1 MTEINYENGMMNL
14 GDFSRIKRAMARA
27 MRGENITVGFL
38 GGSITQGCL
47 SSVHETCYAYLVYK
61 WWQDSFPGAKVNYVN
76 AGIGGTPSNF
86 GVARV
91 DDDLLCFNP
100 DFTVVEFSVNDE
112 NTYYYMET
120 YESLVRHILKSSA
133 DTGLMLVSNVRYD
146 NMESAED
153 KHLVIGKYY
162 DLPHV
167 SMKHSVYPEVANG
180 NIANRDITPDD
191 LHPNDLGH
199 RYLANL
205 IIHMLEKIKAEVRE
219 TDADLVVSHELRKP
233 VTANGYENS
242 KRLQNRNYQ
251 AKLEGFTEDKTPQEN
266 ILQMFR
272 YGYTAWKK
280 GDKISFDAE
289 CSSISVQFRKSVNKP
304 TPIARVVVDRN
315 YAGAKVLDG
324 NFDEDWG
331 DCLYT
336 LQIMDHGDY
345 GEHHIEIEIIEDH
358 SEDAVKDA
366 VPFYLVS
373 VIAACGE

>member
-1 MTEINYENGMMNL
+1 MVNVNFENGMMNT
-14 GDFSRIKRAMARA
+14 GDFTRIKKAMGKA
-27 MRGENITVGFL
+27 MRGEEITVGFL

-61 WWQDSFPGAKVNYVN
+61 WWQENFPKAKIDYVN

-91 DDDLLCFNP
+91 DDDLLHFNP
-100 DFTVVEFSVNDE
+100 DFSVVEFSVNDE

-120 YESLVRHILKSSA
+120 YESLVRHILKDSS
-133 DTGLMLVSNVRYD
+133 DTGLMLVSNVKYD
-146 NMESAED
+146 DMGSAED

-162 DLPHV
+162 GLPHV

-180 NIANRDITPDD
+180 NIANREITPDD

-199 RYLANL
+199 RLLADL
-205 IIHMLEKIKAEVRE
+205 IIHMLEKIKAEAAE
-219 TDADLVVSHELRKP
+219 ADADTVISHELRKP
-233 VTANGYENS
+233 ITANGYENS
-242 KRLQNRNYQ
+242 RRLQNRNYK
-251 AKLEGFTEDKTPQEN
+251 AKLEGFAEDHTPQEN

-272 YGYTAWKK
+272 YGYTAWNK
-280 GDKISFDAE
+280 GDRISFEAE

-304 TPIARVVVDRN
+304 TPIARVVVDHN
-315 YAGAKVLDG
+315 FAGAKVLDG

-336 LQIMDHGDY
+336 LQVMDHG
-345 GEHHIEIEIIEDH
+345 ELCAHHIEIEIIQDH
-358 SEDAVKDA
+358 SEEAVKDV

-373 VIAACGE
+373 VIAAN